1 VQTPGKALGNSRMKP
16 HRKFSMSWIPRARW
30 NVLDMLT
37 IIGRDAA
44 GAYLFLDIDM
54 SWADKLRA
62 QFAAGGD
69 HVTITAILLKAIATA
84 QRLNPQSLQG
94 YLPFNMRVNYHE
106 IVAGF
111 TIERLVGTDPAVFF
125 GVIEKPEYKTLPE
138 IAAELRDY
146 GTVKIEHIPTLHLQN
161 VFTQVPVFIRK
172 AIFHLSTFIPP
183 LRLAANNATFG
194 LSTLGKYGIVTAF
207 GPCVCAC
214 TFGVGTVEDRA
225 VVRDGEVT
233 VRPMMT
239 IAMSYD
245 HRLIDS
251 VPAAM
256 FLRDVKELVEG
267 KLEDFVLVGTGDGS
281 DSLAT
286 T

>member
-1 VQTPGKALGNSRMKP
+1 
-16 HRKFSMSWIPRARW
+16 
-30 NVLDMLT
+30 
-37 IIGRDAA
+37 
-44 GAYLFLDIDM
+44 M

-62 QFAAGGD
+62 QFAAKGD
-69 HVTITAILLKAIATA
+69 HVTVTAILLKAIATA

-111 TIERLVGTDPAVFF
+111 TVERFVGKDPAVFF
-125 GVIEKPEYKTLPE
+125 GKIEKAEYKSLPE
-138 IAAELRDY
+138 IAAELREY
-146 GTVKIEHIPTLHLQN
+146 GTAQIENVPVLNIQN
-161 VFTQVPVFIRK
+161 VFTHAPSFIRK
-172 AIFHLSTFIPP
+172 IVFHLGSLIPA
-183 LRLAANNATFG
+183 LRLAVNNATFG
-194 LSTLGKYGIVTAF
+194 LTTLGKYGVVTAF

-225 VVRDGEVT
+225 VVRDGEVCA
-233 VRPMMT
+233 RPMMT

-256 FLRDVKELVEG
+256 FLRDVKDLVEG
-267 KLEDFVLVGTGDGS
+267 KMEDFALVGIVDGS